1 MPSTFT
7 QMAAPP
13 AKLQR
18 LNYIG
23 SKFQLLEWLQTTM
36 LAKTGWADFRGRRVA
51 DLFAG
56 TGVVSHHFRC
66 LGAAVHTNDAEL
78 YSAVIARA
86 FTTGCYTDAVRAAIE
101 ALNSEIAAGQRLAG
115 PITRHYAP
123 FEGCERM
130 FFTVD
135 NAQRIDYLRRRI
147 ETFEGVDAEERNF
160 LLATLLL
167 AADAVSN
174 VPAVYGCY
182 LKKFKAKAQKG
193 LTLVPVHGA
202 VSCVAGSRATSAD
215 ITGLTGVQADLVYLD
230 PPYNNRQYSKNYFPL
245 NVIALGSTEAAII
258 VGSLKGKTGI
268 PEGCFLSPFCGK
280 EGAVLAAFKSVLDKV
295 SSQWV
300 FISYNSESTVSKEKM
315 LALLGTYGEV
325 SVVERD
331 YKRFKSFEYNEDKKI
346 VEFLF
351 CLKRA

>member
-1 MPSTFT
+1 MPT
-7 QMAAPP
+7 AATP
-13 AKLQR
+13 KLQR

-23 SKFQLLEWLQTTM
+23 SKFQLLDWLQTTM
-36 LAKTGWADFRGRRVA
+36 LEATGWADFRGRRVA

-56 TGVVSHHFRC
+56 TGVVSHHFRL
-66 LGAAVHTNDAEL
+66 LGAAVQTNDAEL

-86 FTTGCYTDAVRAAIE
+86 FTTGRYTAAVREAI
-101 ALNSEIAAGQRLAG
+101 ASLNADLAAGRRLVG

-130 FFTVD
+130 FFTID
-135 NAQRIDYLRRRI
+135 NAQRIDWVRARI
-147 ETFEGVDAEERNF
+147 EEFEGLDEEERNF

-193 LTLVPVHGA
+193 LVLVAAHSVEAEAATGSAALNQDVLSLGA
-202 VSCVAGSRATSAD
+202 VAADVA
-215 ITGLTGVQADLVYLD
+215 YLD
-230 PPYNNRQYSKNYFPL
+230 PPYNGRQYSKNYFPL
-245 NVIALGSTEAAII
+245 NVIAMRPAEAA
-258 VGSLKGKTGI
+258 VAVQSLKGKTGI
-268 PEGCFLSPFCGK
+268 PAGCFLSPFCGK
-280 EGAVLAAFKSVLDKV
+280 EAAVVGAFRKVLEGLRDGGTKWAFV
-295 SSQWV
+295 
-300 FISYNSESTVSKEKM
+300 SYNSESTVSKEKM
-315 LALLGTYGEV
+315 VELLGSFGSV
-325 SVVERD
+325 RVVERD

-351 CLKRA
+351 CLELTA